1 MKHYKKM
8 FVSTLVLMSLL
19 FFACPKKVQPPKVEQ
34 PQEVVPEQAEVKEEP
49 PIRGEEFQSVP
60 ELKNVYFEYDKFYLT
75 EEAKNI
81 LQKNAEFLL
90 ANPQYEILVEG
101 HCCECGSNEYNLALG
116 QKRAS
121 TIRDYY
127 ISLGVP
133 ADKIATISYGEEK
146 PINKNVAPADSPLC
160 KPNRRGETKVRI
172 KKIK

>member
-8 FVSTLVLMSLL
+8 LVSTLVLMSLL

-34 PQEVVPEQAEVKEEP
+34 PEEVVPEQPLTKEEP
-49 PIRGEEFQSVP
+49 SIRGEEEFYSVP
-60 ELKNVYFEYDKFYLT
+60 ELKTVYFEFDRYNLT
-75 EEAKNI
+75 EEAKSI

-121 TIRDYY
+121 TIKDYY

-133 ADKIATISYGEEK
+133 ADRIATISYGEEK
-146 PINKNVAPADSPLC
+146 PINKNAGPPDSPLC
-160 KPNRRGETKVRI
+160 KPNRRGETKVRV
-172 KKIK
+172 KK

>member
-34 PQEVVPEQAEVKEEP
+34 PQEVVPAEVKEEP

-60 ELKNVYFEYDKFYLT
+60 ELKNVYFGYDKFDLT
-75 EEAKNI
+75 EEAKSI

-133 ADKIATISYGEEK
+133 ANRIATISYGEEK
-146 PINKNVAPADSPLC
+146 PINKNAGTPDSPLC
-160 KPNRRGETKVRI
+160 KPNRRGETKVRV
-172 KKIK
+172 KK

>member
-1 MKHYKKM
+1 MPPPQ
-8 FVSTLVLMSLL
+8 VE
-19 FFACPKKVQPPKVEQ
+19 PPK
-34 PQEVVPEQAEVKEEP
+34 EVIEEP
-49 PIRGEEFQSVP
+49 KVVEEPTIRGEEFYSIP
-60 ELKNVYFEYDKFYLT
+60 ELKSVYFEFDKYYLT
-75 EEAKNI
+75 EEAKET

-127 ISLGVP
+127 ISLGIP

-146 PINKNVAPADSPLC
+146 PINKNAGPPDSPLC
-160 KPNRRGETKVRI
+160 QPNRRGETKVRV
-172 KKIK
+172 KR